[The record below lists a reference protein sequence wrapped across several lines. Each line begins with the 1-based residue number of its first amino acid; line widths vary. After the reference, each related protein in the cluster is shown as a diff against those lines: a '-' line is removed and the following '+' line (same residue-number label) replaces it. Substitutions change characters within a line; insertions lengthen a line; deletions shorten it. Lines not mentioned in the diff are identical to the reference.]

1 MRVWISHHAGA
12 AASTLRKIVRSPFT
26 TLFNVFVVG
35 IALALPAALY
45 VGLVD
50 IQRAVRTVSP
60 EPQLTVFLALD
71 AAKSDASLID
81 TRLKDH
87 PQVARLRYVPREH
100 ALEDMKRVG
109 GMRGVVEALDR
120 NPLPDAFV
128 IDAAD
133 ASPEAMERLRSE
145 LAALPKV
152 AHVQVDTEWAQRLH
166 AALRVGRVA
175 LMLFGTVLGF
185 ALVAITFNTIRL
197 QILTQ
202 REEIEVATLIGA
214 TDGFIRRPFLYYGA
228 ALGTLGGLAACGLVW
243 AATTV
248 LNDALIDLSYLY
260 GARWEI
266 GLLGIGDSLSVLG
279 FAAILGWLGAWLSVG
294 RHLAHVRPR

>member
-1 MRVWISHHAGA
+1 MRAWTAHHARA
-12 AASTLRKIVRSPFT
+12 AGSTLRKIVRSPLT
-26 TLFNVFVVG
+26 TLFNVLVVG

-45 VGLVD
+45 VGLVNV
-50 IQRAVRTVSP
+50 QKAVRAVSP
-60 EPQLTVFLALD
+60 EPQLTLFLALD
-71 AAKSDASLID
+71 ASKSDASLID
-81 TRLKDH
+81 TRLKEH
-87 PQVARLRYVPREH
+87 PQVARLRYVPRER
-100 ALEDMKRVG
+100 AFEDMKRVA
-109 GMRGVVEALDR
+109 GMGGVVEALDR

-128 IDAAD
+128 VDAAD
-133 ASPEAMERLRSE
+133 ASPEAMERLRAE

-152 AHVQVDTEWAQRLH
+152 AHVQVDTEWAQRLD
-166 AALRVGRVA
+166 AALKVGRAA
-175 LMLFGTVLGF
+175 LLLFGTVLGF

-248 LNDALIDLSYLY
+248 LNGALIDLSYLY

-266 GLLGIGDSLSVLG
+266 GQLAVGDSVSVLG
-279 FAAILGWLGAWLSVG
+279 FAAVLGWLGAWLSVG
-294 RHLAHVRPR
+294 RHLSHVRPR